1 MIGQPAL
8 RYYLLSLGCPKN
20 TVDSEGMTM
29 LLGGAGYRGT
39 AVPEEADVLIVNT
52 CGFLAAAQ
60 DESLAAL
67 RELALTKRRGQ
78 TLIAAGCMAQRAG
91 ARIVAE
97 VPGVDGLLSTRR
109 WMEIVPLVQGLRG
122 GKRGRRFERYT
133 LLGDPERPPLDRTPR
148 PPVIGGSAYLKISD
162 GCNAPCA
169 FCAIP
174 GIKGKLRSRPQ
185 AAIVAEAAALVASG
199 AQELI
204 LIAQDTTDYGR
215 DLGQADGLPALLQA
229 ILDRLP
235 ELRWLRL
242 MYAYPSH
249 VSPRLIDVMASD
261 PRVCHYLDIPL
272 QHGHP
277 AVLQRMFRPS
287 NVDKLLDTFAALRA
301 AMPDIAFRSTFI
313 VGLPGETE
321 EEFNSL
327 LAFLEQI
334 QFDKVG
340 VFTFSPEPGT
350 PAAAMP
356 DQIAA
361 AVKAARYAR
370 AMALQQRISL
380 ARNQA
385 QVGRVLDVLVEA
397 HGELDENAVR
407 SEDWPQQQGDDSLQ
421 RRGGGETK
429 SVALA
434 RSYRDAPEVDGLVV
448 IPGELPAGQM
458 ARVRIT
464 GAMEYDLMG
473 EKVTGVLTEPPPVH
487 SITRYSPSTTSPS
500 TSAER
505 DALARSARSVR
516 CCCTISGGHN

>member
-1 MIGQPAL
+1 MKKQTQPAP
-8 RYYLLSLGCPKN
+8 RYYLLTLGCPKN
-20 TVDSEGMTM
+20 TVDSEGMAM
-29 LLGGAGYRGT
+29 LLGGAGYRGA
-39 AVPEEADVLIVNT
+39 AVPQEADVLIVNT

-67 RELALTKRRGQ
+67 RELARTKRRGQ
-78 TLIAAGCMAQRAG
+78 TLVAAGCMAQRAG
-91 ARIVAE
+91 ERIVAE

-109 WMEIVPLVQGLRG
+109 WMEIVPLVQRLRG
-122 GKRGRRFERYT
+122 GKSGRRFERYA
-133 LLGDPERPPLDRTPR
+133 LLGDPERPLLAPTPR
-148 PPVIGGSAYLKISD
+148 PPVIAGSAYLKISD

-174 GIKGKLRSRPQ
+174 GIKGKPRSRPQ
-185 AAIVAEAAALVASG
+185 SAIVAEAAALVAGG

-215 DLGQADGLPALLQA
+215 DLGQIDGLPQLMQA
-229 ILDRLP
+229 TLGHVP

-242 MYAYPSH
+242 MYAYPGH
-249 VSPRLIDVMASD
+249 VSQRLIDVMASD

-277 AVLQRMFRPS
+277 AVLRRMFRPS
-287 NVDKLLDTFAALRA
+287 NLDKLLGTFAALRA
-301 AMPDIAFRSTFI
+301 AMPDMVFRSTFI

-321 EEFNSL
+321 EEFTGL

-350 PAAAMP
+350 PAAVMP
-356 DQIAA
+356 DQVAE
-361 AVKAARYAR
+361 AVKAARYER
-370 AMALQQRISL
+370 AMAFQQHISL

-385 QVGRVLDVLVEA
+385 QVGRVLDVLVEGA
-397 HGELDENAVR
+397 GELDENVAR
-407 SEDWPQQQGDDSLQ
+407 SEDRPQQRGDGSPQ
-421 RRGGGETK
+421 PWGGGGTRP
-429 SVALA
+429 VALA

-448 IPGELPAGQM
+448 IPGALPIGQM
-458 ARVRIT
+458 TRVRIT

-473 EKVTGVLTEPPPVH
+473 EEVKT
-487 SITRYSPSTTSPS
+487 
-500 TSAER
+500 
-505 DALARSARSVR
+505 
-516 CCCTISGGHN
+516 